1 MLIKL
6 QPSEFSKT
14 DLSQAVI
21 ITCLFFM
28 VENLYVMASNGEGGV
43 DVREKGIFKNALA
56 KIKCAVCP
64 ECGYV

>member
-1 MLIKL
+1 MRK
-6 QPSEFSKT
+6 
-14 DLSQAVI
+14 
-21 ITCLFFM
+21 CLRCNALM